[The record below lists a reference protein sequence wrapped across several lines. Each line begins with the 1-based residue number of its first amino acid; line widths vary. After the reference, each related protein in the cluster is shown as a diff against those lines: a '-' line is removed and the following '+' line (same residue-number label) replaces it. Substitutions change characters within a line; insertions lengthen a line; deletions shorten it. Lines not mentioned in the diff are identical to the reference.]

1 MIDCIKFCGAF
12 ELALRE
18 HDESDNSDNVG
29 IFHGLIN
36 FSAELDATLSDHLKN
51 SSLFTGTSKE
61 IRNDLLQSMLEVCQ
75 EQIIEEINNTPFL
88 AIMADQTT
96 DVDAKSQLAVI
107 FRYLQQRNIDPALA
121 RDAIDNFEGRIA
133 EIQNHID
140 NIICEA
146 SDIMCDQPPEIKRER
161 LCDSRFDHRTL
172 ALEVCEVILN
182 CAKDRFNFQ
191 EHLAVASLFYSE
203 NFGLYCGQFPEEKL
217 TSACFYYPT
226 LDQERLRNELT
237 VIYLRNDCRRLN
249 GALPLLKF
257 LMKNHLAD
265 TLKET
270 KKLLEIVITIPMIT
284 SEVERCF
291 STLNRIKAF
300 LRNSMTE
307 DCLPALTM
315 LSIEKK
321 LISEIDN
328 FNDKVITNFANQK
341 ARRMDLIYKK

>member
-1 MIDCIKFCGAF
+1 
-12 ELALRE
+12 
-18 HDESDNSDNVG
+18 
-29 IFHGLIN
+29 
-36 FSAELDATLSDHLKN
+36 
-51 SSLFTGTSKE
+51 
-61 IRNDLLQSMLEVCQ
+61 
-75 EQIIEEINNTPFL
+75 
-88 AIMADQTT
+88 
-96 DVDAKSQLAVI
+96 
-107 FRYLQQRNIDPALA
+107 
-121 RDAIDNFEGRIA
+121 
-133 EIQNHID
+133 
-140 NIICEA
+140 
-146 SDIMCDQPPEIKRER
+146 MCDQPPEIKRER

-182 CAKDRFNFQ
+182 C

>member
-1 MIDCIKFCGAF
+1 
-12 ELALRE
+12 
-18 HDESDNSDNVG
+18 
-29 IFHGLIN
+29 
-36 FSAELDATLSDHLKN
+36 
-51 SSLFTGTSKE
+51 
-61 IRNDLLQSMLEVCQ
+61 
-75 EQIIEEINNTPFL
+75 
-88 AIMADQTT
+88 MADQTT

-107 FRYLQQRNIDPALA
+107 FRYVRDGEPIERFWNYIIPERCDAETISKTILTVIDPLIQNSPDKLIAQSYDGAAERNIDPALA

-172 ALEVCEVILN
+172 ALE

>member
-1 MIDCIKFCGAF
+1 MEYALLGSANLIDQLDSAYWLDIQRHN
-12 ELALRE
+12 E
-18 HDESDNSDNVG
+18 NV
-29 IFHGLIN
+29 
-36 FSAELDATLSDHLKN
+36 SKN
-51 SSLFTGTSKE
+51 
-61 IRNDLLQSMLEVCQ
+61 R
-75 EQIIEEINNTPFL
+75 
-88 AIMADQTT
+88 
-96 DVDAKSQLAVI
+96 
-107 FRYLQQRNIDPALA
+107 QRNIDPALA